1 MASAACPLSRC
12 SPCPLSQPSTKSR
25 LKHPRPPFPVPFARA
40 FPSSCATCTARVG
53 ASATEPNRKAETAA
67 LVIPRT
73 RRGGRCMRNE
83 GRRFRLVPTA
93 SSQPEGDV
101 TSSGVPCPSTPC
113 GADRESSYTLE
124 DTRTLVE
131 TAMLAAVSGLA
142 YMLSTILKLENSL
155 GYFLPL
161 PVVLSALRSGGGAG
175 WRTMTA
181 TCFLLVVLLG
191 PLRAMS
197 YLFLHGLLAATL
209 GSLWSSRVGFWP
221 GVVAGALVRMCGQLS
236 YLVMSSVTMN
246 ENMFALLLSNVYN
259 MLDQASA
266 ALGLSGA
273 PSPLA
278 VNCTIS
284 SLLLINGLTYC
295 FLVHVVYRVLL
306 GTMGYQLGPLPG
318 LVAKYVNAGVVER

>member
-1 MASAACPLSRC
+1 MQSGVCPFA
-12 SPCPLSQPSTKSR
+12 PCPSCPSRQAGTGCRLSLVRTTGPAPPLHAST
-25 LKHPRPPFPVPFARA
+25 
-40 FPSSCATCTARVG
+40 ATCCRGAGDLAGRPRSSGTAGV
-53 ASATEPNRKAETAA
+53 E
-67 LVIPRT
+67 LRT
-73 RRGGRCMRNE
+73 RGGRW
-83 GRRFRLVPTA
+83 RRRWHRLSLVPTA
-93 SSQPEGDV
+93 MAQAGSADGDAGPSSSYSP
-101 TSSGVPCPSTPC
+101 SSGQQ
-113 GADRESSYTLE
+113 SSYTLE

-142 YMLSTILKLENSL
+142 YLLSTILKLENSL

-161 PVVLSALRSGGGAG
+161 PVVLAALRSGPGAG

-209 GSLWSSRVGFWP
+209 GSLWSAQAGFWP
-221 GVVAGALVRMCGQLS
+221 GVVAGALVRMVGQLS

-259 MLDQASA
+259 MLDQTSA
-266 ALGLSGA
+266 ALGLTGA
-273 PSPLA
+273 PSVTA
-278 VNCTIS
+278 VNCTIF

-295 FLVHVVYRVLL
+295 FLVHVVYRVML
-306 GTMGYQLGPLPG
+306 GAMGYQLGPLPG
-318 LVAKYVNAGVVER
+318 IVSKYLNAGAVQR